1 MNTTIKGIYVQPYI
15 LFIYNYN
22 FVFSN
27 FLTLISGR
35 KSQLIRTRSFLPGSF
50 LFLHIKSTTL
60 LPHLFGI

>member
-22 FVFSN
+22 FVFFN

-35 KSQLIRTRSFLPGSF
+35 KSQLIRTHRFLPGRF
-50 LFLHIKSTTL
+50 LFLRIKRTTL
-60 LPHLFGI
+60 LPHLLGI